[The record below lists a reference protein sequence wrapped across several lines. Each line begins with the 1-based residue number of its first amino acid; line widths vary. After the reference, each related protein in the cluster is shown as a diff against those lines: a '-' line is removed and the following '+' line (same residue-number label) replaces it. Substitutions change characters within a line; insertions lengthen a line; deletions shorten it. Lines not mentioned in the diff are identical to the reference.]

1 MYDDPGRWIPPSQF
15 IEDWIK
21 AGETANVTELKKYYN
36 DMAMILIKELPGI
49 PVTFCAWPRYE
60 YEDQYYIGFSTPEYF
75 YTWDTEIWSVGSEL
89 MILNIAPRPPGM
101 TQQQE
106 IEYTKEAWH
115 DLLAYLYGK
124 ATTATPPSLLAL
136 LTPSTVTTTTTT
148 TSTTTTTT
156 STTAVTTATV
166 TKPVISTA
174 LIAGIVIIVIVVV
187 AVVAII
193 ALRRR

>member
-1 MYDDPGRWIPPSQF
+1 
-15 IEDWIK
+15 
-21 AGETANVTELKKYYN
+21 
-36 DMAMILIKELPGI
+36 MILIKELPGI
-49 PVTFCAWPRYE
+49 PVTFVAWPRYE

-75 YTWDTEIWSVGSEL
+75 YTWDVEIWAVGSEL

-148 TSTTTTTT
+148 TSTVTTTTV

>member
-1 MYDDPGRWIPPSQF
+1 
-15 IEDWIK
+15 
-21 AGETANVTELKKYYN
+21 
-36 DMAMILIKELPGI
+36 MAMMLIKELPGI
-49 PVTFCAWPRYE
+49 PVTFVAWPRYE

-156 STTAVTTATV
+156 MTTSTVTTTTVSTTAVTTATV